1 MTSGWSRHVLEVP
14 CIGDLGELSSESF
27 RTGQRTLGQANQ
39 GDAESPDQR
48 RLIRRNAESPD
59 QRSLIRRY

>member
-1 MTSGWSRHVLEVP
+1 MMSGWSRHVLEVP

-39 GDAESPDQR
+39 
-48 RLIRRNAESPD
+48 
-59 QRSLIRRY
+59 